1 MQKLIKLSDTHYV
14 IVDDSE
20 IKEGDYA
27 IHKNKEYREKYKAQ
41 PIICNESNQLS
52 IQEHWRKI
60 THSTQP
66 LEEDVEIMGSIPKI
80 TLRFVKIKPLPL
92 SEVEE
97 VVYGYNVDYL
107 AANQLGEHKHP
118 AVGGHEAYVRG
129 FNAHKELVKGK
140 LFIDKKDLKPLL
152 NLLDEGYDPYDT
164 YHHLQVKR
172 ILRTVES
179 FVESLL
185 PKTEWDCR
193 VVNSK
198 IDLI

>member
-14 IVDDSE
+14 VVADSK
-20 IKEGDYA
+20 IKEGDWIY
-27 IHKNKEYREKYKAQ
+27 ITLNSSICQFKNGMGKEW
-41 PIICNESNQLS
+41 CN
-52 IQEHWRKI
+52 KI
-60 THSTQP
+60 THSTLIGELSAM
-66 LEEDVEIMGSIPKI
+66 LEVGVKELSLSDVE
-80 TLRFVKIKPLPL
+80 
-92 SEVEE
+92 EA
-97 VVYGYNVDYL
+97 VYGYSAEKMVKNYLKSKGLKCNSIAYTPFVD
-107 AANQLGEHKHP
+107 
-118 AVGGHEAYVRG
+118 G